1 MITRTITLEHEHFG
15 AVKVTVHQEANWETA
30 EQVQRR
36 AEKKAEVLKEMY
48 RYKHPG
54 VKVTIS

>member
-1 MITRTITLEHEHFG
+1 
-15 AVKVTVHQEANWETA
+15 VHQEANWETA

>member
-1 MITRTITLEHEHFG
+1 MITRTITLEHENFG
-15 AVKVTVHQEANWETA
+15 SVKVTVRQEQKWEKEA
-30 EQVQRR
+30 DVPKR
-36 AEKKAEVLKEMY
+36 AEKKAGVLKEMY